1 MKRVLVIGWAAILL
15 AGCVTESGR
24 PKPMLNLVA
33 AARDNVTM
41 GMIYLQRHQRTLAQ
55 HSFERALKLNPDSVK
70 AHNAMAL
77 LDVELGEVARA
88 RQYYRKAL
96 HLRPNDPE
104 TLNAYGVL
112 LCRMGKMHRAIRDL
126 VHAAQATSYITP
138 EVAYTNAG
146 VCALRLRQPKT
157 AILYFSRAVALN
169 DNYAPALW
177 QLANLD
183 MQHRY
188 FHRARSLLTR
198 LSDLPPQ
205 KPAAP
210 VLWLLIR
217 SEWAVKD
224 PVAAERYGA
233 ILLEDY
239 PGSPE
244 ALAFLHHHSNP

>member
-1 MKRVLVIGWAAILL
+1 MRRIFVISVCAMLL
-15 AGCVTESGR
+15 AGCVTESSQ
-24 PKPMLNLVA
+24 PKPVTNLVA

-41 GMIYLQRHQRTLAQ
+41 GMIYLQRHERTLAL

-77 LDVELGEVARA
+77 LDVELGELGRA
-88 RQYYRKAL
+88 RRYYRTSL
-96 HLRPNDPE
+96 SLRPHDPD

-112 LCRMGKMHRAIRDL
+112 LCRTGRMRRAIHEL
-126 VHAAQATSYITP
+126 VKAAETPSYITP

-146 VCALRLRQPKT
+146 VCALKLRNPVM
-157 AILYFSRAVALN
+157 ALRYLSRAVALN

-183 MQHRY
+183 MRHHA

-198 LSDLPPQ
+198 LADLPP

-217 SEWAVKD
+217 AEWAVHD
-224 PVAAERYGA
+224 SVAAERYGA

-244 ALAFLHHHSNP
+244 ALAFLHHHPNP

>member
-1 MKRVLVIGWAAILL
+1 MRRVLAIGLCAILL
-15 AGCVTESGR
+15 AGCVTESNH
-24 PKPMLNLVA
+24 PKPVTNFKA

-41 GMIYLQRHQRTLAQ
+41 GMIYLQRHERTLAL
-55 HSFERALKLNPDSVK
+55 HSFGRALKLNPDSVK

-77 LDVELGEVARA
+77 LDVELGELARA
-88 RQYYRKAL
+88 RKYYRASL
-96 HLRPNDPE
+96 NLRPNDPE

-112 LCRMGKMHRAIRDL
+112 LCRTGQVHRAIHAL
-126 VHAAQATSYITP
+126 VKAAKTASYITP

-146 VCALRLRQPKT
+146 VCALRLRDQST
-157 AILYFSRAVALN
+157 AIRYFSRAIALN

-183 MQHRY
+183 MRNHA

-198 LSDLPPQ
+198 LADLPP
-205 KPAAP
+205 KPAAS

-224 PVAAERYGA
+224 SVAAERYGA

-244 ALAFLHHHSNP
+244 ALAFLHHHPSP

>member
-1 MKRVLVIGWAAILL
+1 H
-15 AGCVTESGR
+15 E
-24 PKPMLNLVA
+24 
-33 AARDNVTM
+33 
-41 GMIYLQRHQRTLAQ
+41 RTLAL
-55 HSFERALKLNPDSVK
+55 HSFERALRLNPDSVK
-70 AHNAMAL
+70 AHNALAFL
-77 LDVELGEVARA
+77 YVELGELARA
-88 RQYYRKAL
+88 RRYYRQSL
-96 HLRPNDPE
+96 HLRPKDPE

-112 LCRMGKMHRAIRDL
+112 LCRTGQVHRAIREL
-126 VHAAQATSYITP
+126 MKAAQTASYITP

-146 VCALRLRQPKT
+146 VCALRIRNQTT
-157 AILYFSRAVALN
+157 AIRYFSRAIALN

-183 MQHRY
+183 MQNHA
-188 FHRARSLLTR
+188 FHRARALLAR
-198 LSDLPPQ
+198 LADLPP

-224 PVAAERYGA
+224 SAAAERYGA

-244 ALAFLHHHSNP
+244 ALAFLHHHATP